1 MKKTNTL
8 IASFVAIALCF
19 TMLLGTTFAWF
30 TDSVIN
36 TNTIL
41 TSGNIDVELWHCNDS
56 KSDNGYGFGYNANNA
71 EEVNGSTKL
80 FLNVN
85 GEDILWEPGAEVGEN
100 FRIKNVGSLA
110 LKYQFTIKALSKTTT
125 VDGKALTDVIKLQAV
140 ELEFDENGVPVGS
153 GLYEEDIN
161 FANGYVI
168 SGDLLAGDYVDYHIS
183 LDWLSTE
190 NDNDYKNLKILL
202 GVELVATQFSYES
215 DGLGTG
221 FDDGV
226 AFPNVSYDVN
236 LENDLQADGSALL
249 QTKGEK
255 GVSATIPSSVVDTLK
270 NSGIESLSLVHTAPI
285 EEEGKVTFE
294 SIEFVDK
301 NGNIV
306 NLENYQLEEKIEVTL
321 PAQNTFSEGEQVLI
335 YHDGKEVGV
344 GIVNEQG
351 EITYEVEHFCEVV
364 VSYYSEKITE
374 NNGIYE
380 IGKLSQLINFQEQ
393 VNNGN
398 TFKKLTVVLTND
410 IDLSCIANWTPIGNS
425 ENSFQGTFDGQN
437 HTIKNLNC
445 VMEGKSNIGL
455 FGMTVNGEIKNLTV
469 ENAIITGRLN
479 VGVVAGTPYT
489 SKYTNVSVTGHV
501 EVNGM
506 SYVGGVGGKNAYA
519 NWTNITINVD
529 ETSYVNANSIENGTA
544 YRTYV
549 GGVVGFMGEGG
560 HTFEN
565 VTSNINVSG
574 STCDVGGI
582 TGIAHYGNSFINCS
596 SSGNVSIFNGSEASD
611 VEEMGGI
618 AGVWHNGGAN
628 VTFTNCSFTG
638 KLEANLTEGV
648 DLSNNTI
655 VGKAYNTTGN
665 GLLNID
671 GVITAC
677 VDKNNEL
684 PVALNNGATIIYLSI
699 GEFNMPNEAKG
710 KTLTIYGAGEE
721 TIINVIPAGQGEAGG
736 QLDYSLDGSNV
747 TFNNLTIKT
756 NSQLYAGYARLSATY
771 NNCVI
776 QNTYNLGVGN
786 SVFNN
791 CTFNI
796 TNEYLRVGGVYSAEF
811 IGCTFNT
818 DGRAIL
824 IFQDGTSNEQTVLV
838 KDCIFN
844 ATAPAKTWNGIH
856 VSAVSYDGSQGGTY
870 TVTFEGNNVVDENF
884 NGLWQ
889 IKNGESNVTV
899 VGLEK

>member
-168 SGDLLAGDYVDYHIS
+168 SGDLLAGDYHIS

-398 TFKKLTVVLTND
+398 TFKKSTVVLTND
-410 IDLSCIANWTPIGNS
+410 IDLSCIANWKPIGNS

-582 TGIAHYGNSFINCS
+582 TGIAHYGNTFSNCVS
-596 SSGNVSIFNGSEASD
+596 TGNVEITNANEAND
-611 VEEMGGI
+611 AEEMGGI

-655 VGKAYNTTGN
+655 TGKPYSESGKGKLIINDAVVVYTADGLIEALENNKNVMFANDIKIDPANMSNAYGTTGINIKNGQTIDGAGYTLDIKGAGGTWDSGINTTG
-665 GLLNID
+665 
-671 GVITAC
+671 GVI
-677 VDKNNEL
+677 KNITVTGSFRGIFINHNSTHSEQVVL
-684 PVALNNGATIIYLSI
+684 
-699 GEFNMPNEAKG
+699 E
-710 KTLTIYGAGEE
+710 
-721 TIINVIPAGQGEAGG
+721 NVIIKGTTYTISCDQG
-736 QLDYSLDGSNV
+736 
-747 TFNNLTIKT
+747 T
-756 NSQLYAGYARLSATY
+756 NQGFKAT
-771 NNCVI
+771 NCELWGW
-776 QNTYNLGVGN
+776 TSFAATLGNAEFV
-786 SVFNN
+786 N
-791 CTFNI
+791 CTFGEGNGYAYCRPYAP
-796 TNEYLRVGGVYSAEF
+796 TTF
-811 IGCTFNT
+811 TGCTFEAGFEMDT
-818 DGRAIL
+818 RAAVTLENCTIGGEAL
-824 IFQDGTSNEQTVLV
+824 TSENLSLLVTSN
-838 KDCIFN
+838 ISN
-844 ATAPAKTWNGIH
+844 AT
-856 VSAVSYDGSQGGTY
+856 
-870 TVTFEGNNVVDENF
+870 
-884 NGLWQ
+884 
-889 IKNGESNVTV
+889 IK
-899 VGLEK
+899 